1 MASKNFYVLVYFT
14 DEVMGICQ
22 SEITDDRD
30 RAITQ
35 KSYIRYL
42 GFKFPIWIFRY
53 RRGGSKSCWVLSSNP
68 PGEVNLKYLFN

>member
-1 MASKNFYVLVYFT
+1 MNELKGHMASKNFYVLVYFT

-42 GFKFPIWIFRY
+42 GFKFPI
-53 RRGGSKSCWVLSSNP
+53 
-68 PGEVNLKYLFN
+68 